1 VDGRGLGIACGTD
14 KGSYIATAA
23 EVSRTDRTLKVE
35 RLVVAYECGAIVN
48 PDGVRNQVEG
58 AIVQGIGGALFEAIA
73 FANGAITNGNM
84 ASYRVPRF
92 RDVPPIELVL
102 LDRPDLPSVGA
113 GETPIVCVAPAI
125 GSAARALGAVGDAM
139 PVRFA

>member
-1 VDGRGLGIACGTD
+1 MT
-14 KGSYIATAA
+14 S
-23 EVSRTDRTLKVE
+23 
-35 RLVVAYECGAIVN
+35 
-48 PDGVRNQVEG
+48 
-58 AIVQGIGGALFEAIA
+58 EAIT

-84 ASYRVPRF
+84 AKYRVPRF
-92 RDVPPIELVL
+92 KDVPSIELLL

-125 GSAARALGAVGDAM
+125 GSAARTFGPVADAL